1 MNAPTALP
9 ATRLSKVSRRMRST
23 FRALL
28 AGGLGF
34 AVAVLVAACGGSSG
48 VLSADQAATLNSQL
62 SAVAS
67 AINSQSCSKA
77 GEAAQSFDNA
87 VANLP
92 SSVSSKFT
100 SYLKKASGQLAEQ
113 AEPYCEDQT
122 TSIPTTT
129 KTTPTTATKTTPTDT
144 TGTTTSTTGTGTG
157 PATTTSPATT
167 TTSTGTTSTGQSGG
181 AGLGGTGT
189 STGTGTGDGGS
200 APNGNGN

>member
-1 MNAPTALP
+1 
-9 ATRLSKVSRRMRST
+9 MRSI

-67 AINSQSCSKA
+67 AIDSQSCSKA
-77 GEAAQSFDNA
+77 GEAAQSFDNS

-92 SSVSSKFT
+92 GSVSSKLT

-113 AEPYCEDQT
+113 AEPYCEQDQT

-157 PATTTSPATT
+157 PDTTTSPATT
-167 TTSTGTTSTGQSGG
+167 TTSTGTTTTTGG
-181 AGLGGTGT
+181 AGLGGTTTGT
-189 STGTGTGDGGS
+189 STGTGGGAS
-200 APNGNGN
+200 AP